1 MLYCFR
7 GIKVAIVSRAESF
20 LAYLKTTRW
29 APLFTWLVR
38 ISIALAFLE
47 SGLTKVVGARFTLLG
62 TDTDIGFFFEALYRA
77 KLYWRFIGA
86 AQISASVLLLVPRT
100 TVLGAVVFFPIM
112 LNIFVITWSLQF
124 QGTVVVTSLML
135 LANIY
140 LLCWHWP
147 TLKVLFSGER
157 TSRR

>member
-1 MLYCFR
+1 M
-7 GIKVAIVSRAESF
+7 IVGRAENL
-20 LAYLKTTRW
+20 LAHLKTTRW
-29 APLFTWLVR
+29 APLFTWLVK
-38 ISIALAFLE
+38 ILIALAFIQ

-86 AQISASVLLLVPRT
+86 AQILASILLLIPRT
-100 TVLGAVVFFPIM
+100 TALGAVAFFPII

-124 QGTVVVTSLML
+124 RGTVVISSLML

-147 TLKVLFSGER
+147 TLKVLLSNER
-157 TSRR
+157 T